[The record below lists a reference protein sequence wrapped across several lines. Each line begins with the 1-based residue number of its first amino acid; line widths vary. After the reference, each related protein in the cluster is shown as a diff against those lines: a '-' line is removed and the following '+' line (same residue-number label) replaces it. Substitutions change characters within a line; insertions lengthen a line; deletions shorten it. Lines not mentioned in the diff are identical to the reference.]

1 MPVSDN
7 IALEEQLKQLGFKS
21 LVKEVKMYIKAG
33 SFELTIPQSK
43 KIKDDSLLY
52 LLEFENSG
60 KDTRLKQY
68 NLTLQS
74 VKIPKTVINGINTTK
89 LEKHLLKAD
98 TFYNDY
104 YLKDKPATK
113 EETEIIELG
122 KRDLK
127 LLFESGG
134 LAKEIS
140 QLLMFK
146 YWPESNYKEFIPDDS
161 RLKEKYQAEITIE
174 WNNGEMLTADEA
186 YNKAKEIFNASKS
199 KEMKEEHPISDE
211 VLDLVTIALSKGENY
226 MAYNNSLYFIDK
238 SYIHFFK
245 TRDEAFEFA
254 ENNISDRDR
263 FAVLH
268 FNSVKDI
275 LNQIPYGEELQR
287 QLNPDPDA
295 NGLYNKDG
303 NDFTDA
309 LIDHFESQQL
319 LLFDKQLKTNFMNNE
334 NLQYL
339 KDNIKYMGFGENMY
353 RELERNLGEGK
364 GEFQLHFAAEI
375 NKKPF
380 EATLNFRKSDSTDM
394 YFFNNYNASLEKSN
408 GEKNEQTFYLN
419 KGKGV
424 TAKEAYNL
432 LDGRAVHKDLTT
444 KEGQPYKAW
453 IQLDFENKD
462 KNNNN
467 EVKQFHENYGYDVKA
482 AVEKFAVAE
491 LSDPEKTKALM
502 QSLEKGNVQSVTI
515 EKDGSSHKMFMEA
528 DPQYKK
534 VTLYDSNMKMVAKES
549 LERYKAGMDK
559 GAKEV
564 KQGQEHDKKK
574 DLKPATKAEK
584 EKLEQKNGKS
594 LLPKKRES
602 KGKGL
607 GVS

>member
-1 MPVSDN
+1 
-7 IALEEQLKQLGFKS
+7 
-21 LVKEVKMYIKAG
+21 
-33 SFELTIPQSK
+33 
-43 KIKDDSLLY
+43 
-52 LLEFENSG
+52 
-60 KDTRLKQY
+60 
-68 NLTLQS
+68 
-74 VKIPKTVINGINTTK
+74 
-89 LEKHLLKAD
+89 
-98 TFYNDY
+98 
-104 YLKDKPATK
+104 
-113 EETEIIELG
+113 
-122 KRDLK
+122 
-127 LLFESGG
+127 
-134 LAKEIS
+134 
-140 QLLMFK
+140 
-146 YWPESNYKEFIPDDS
+146 
-161 RLKEKYQAEITIE
+161 
-174 WNNGEMLTADEA
+174 
-186 YNKAKEIFNASKS
+186 
-199 KEMKEEHPISDE
+199 
-211 VLDLVTIALSKGENY
+211 
-226 MAYNNSLYFIDK
+226 
-238 SYIHFFK
+238 
-245 TRDEAFEFA
+245 
-254 ENNISDRDR
+254 
-263 FAVLH
+263 
-268 FNSVKDI
+268 
-275 LNQIPYGEELQR
+275 QIPYGEELQR

-309 LIDHFESQQL
+309 LIDHFESQQLL

-364 GEFQLHFAAEI
+364 AEFQLRFAAEI

-462 KNNNN
+462 KNNNF
-467 EVKQFHENYGYDVKA
+467 EVKQFHEKYGYDLKA

-491 LSDPEKTKALM
+491 LNDPDKAKALM

-534 VTLYDSNMKMVAKES
+534 VTMYDSNMKMVAKES
-549 LERYKAGMDK
+549 LEQYKSGIDK
-559 GAKEV
+559 GSKEV
-564 KQGQEHDKKK
+564 KAGQENDKKK
-574 DLKPATKAEK
+574 ELKQEPKAEK
-584 EKLEQKNGKS
+584 EKLEKKNGQS

>member
-1 MPVSDN
+1 M
-7 IALEEQLKQLGFKS
+7 
-21 LVKEVKMYIKAG
+21 
-33 SFELTIPQSK
+33 
-43 KIKDDSLLY
+43 
-52 LLEFENSG
+52 
-60 KDTRLKQY
+60 
-68 NLTLQS
+68 
-74 VKIPKTVINGINTTK
+74 TT
-89 LEKHLLKAD
+89 
-98 TFYNDY
+98 
-104 YLKDKPATK
+104 
-113 EETEIIELG
+113 
-122 KRDLK
+122 
-127 LLFESGG
+127 
-134 LAKEIS
+134 
-140 QLLMFK
+140 
-146 YWPESNYKEFIPDDS
+146 
-161 RLKEKYQAEITIE
+161 
-174 WNNGEMLTADEA
+174 
-186 YNKAKEIFNASKS
+186 
-199 KEMKEEHPISDE
+199 EHPIADE
-211 VLDLVTIALSKGENY
+211 VLDLATIALSKGEKY
-226 MAYNNSLYFIDK
+226 MAYNNSLYFIDERDV
-238 SYIHFFK
+238 HFFK
-245 TRDEAFEFA
+245 TRDEAVEFA
-254 ENNISDRDR
+254 ENNISDHDR
-263 FAVLH
+263 FSVLH
-268 FNSVKDI
+268 FNSIKDI
-275 LNQIPYGEELQR
+275 LNQIQYGEQLHR
-287 QLNPDPDA
+287 QLNLDPDA

-303 NDFTDA
+303 NDFTDT

-319 LLFDKQLKTNFMNNE
+319 SLFNKQLKTDVMNNE

-364 GEFQLHFAAEI
+364 AEFQLRFAAEI

-380 EATLNFRKSDSTDM
+380 DATLNFRKSDSTDM
-394 YFFNNYNASLEKSN
+394 YFFNNYNASLEKNN

-467 EVKQFHENYGYDVKA
+467 EVKQFHENYGYDLKA

-491 LSDPEKTKALM
+491 LSDPEKAKALM

-534 VTLYDSNMKMVAKES
+534 VTVYDSNMKMVAKES
-549 LERYKAGMDK
+549 LEQYKSGIDK
-559 GAKEV
+559 GSKEV
-564 KQGQEHDKKK
+564 KAGQENDKKK
-574 DLKPATKAEK
+574 ELKQEPKAEK
-584 EKLEQKNGKS
+584 EKLEKKNGQS

>member
-1 MPVSDN
+1 MPLRNLTSLKN
-7 IALEEQLKQLGFKS
+7 QLRKLGFSAAISQVETYANQNNKNFKAYMFLWKNNDRLMYTLDIKKNNNDWKFNGYG
-21 LVKEVKMYIKAG
+21 LVKTTIVIPK
-33 SFELTIPQSK
+33 LTIDRIDTKELERRFVRAEK
-43 KIKDDSLLY
+43 K
-52 LLEFENSG
+52 
-60 KDTRLKQY
+60 
-68 NLTLQS
+68 
-74 VKIPKTVINGINTTK
+74 
-89 LEKHLLKAD
+89 
-98 TFYNDY
+98 YNDY
-104 YLKDKPATK
+104 YSGMQRKNDSSFLQKLEADLMKVFNAGKVGKD
-113 EETEIIELG
+113 
-122 KRDLK
+122 
-127 LLFESGG
+127 
-134 LAKEIS
+134 LAS
-140 QLLMFK
+140 LLMVK
-146 YWPESNYKEFIPDDS
+146 YWPESEYSKYVVDGNQLRAKYETSLTVRADNGELLSANESYK
-161 RLKEKYQAEITIE
+161 RLIEKEKVK
-174 WNNGEMLTADEA
+174 N
-186 YNKAKEIFNASKS
+186 
-199 KEMKEEHPISDE
+199 EHAISDE
-211 VLDLVTIALSKGENY
+211 VLDQVTVALSKGEHY

-238 SYIHFFK
+238 GDVHFFK
-245 TRDEAFEFA
+245 TRAEADEFA
-254 ENNISDRDR
+254 ENSITDRDNYS
-263 FAVLH
+263 VLRIR
-268 FNSVKDI
+268 SIQDV
-275 LNQIPYGEELQR
+275 LAQIPYSEELSR
-287 QLNPDPDA
+287 QLNLDPDA

-319 LLFDKQLKTNFMNNE
+319 SLFDKQLKTNVMNND

-339 KDNIKYMGFGENMY
+339 KDNIKYMGFGETLKA
-353 RELERNLGEGK
+353 ELERNMGEGK
-364 GEFQLHFAAEI
+364 GEFQLHFKAEI

-462 KNNNN
+462 KNNNF
-467 EVKQFHENYGYDVKA
+467 EVKQFHENYGYDLKT

-491 LSDPEKTKALM
+491 LNDPEKAKTLM

-515 EKDGSSHKMFMEA
+515 EKDGNSHKMFMEA

-534 VTLYDSNMKMVAKES
+534 ITMYDSNMKMVAKES
-549 LERYKAGMDK
+549 LEQYKSGIDK
-559 GAKEV
+559 GSKEV
-564 KQGQEHDKKK
+564 KEGQENDKKK
-574 DLKPATKAEK
+574 ELKPAVKPEK
-584 EKLEQKNGKS
+584 EKLEKKNGQS

>member
-1 MPVSDN
+1 MPQQDLTPLKN
-7 IALEEQLKQLGFKS
+7 QLRKLGFSSIFNQVEDYANKS
-21 LVKEVKMYIKAG
+21 IDEFKAYKFISKVNDRLMYTLDIKKNKNEWMLKSYELVKTTIDIPDLKIAG
-33 SFELTIPQSK
+33 LHTKELERRFVRAE
-43 KIKDDSLLY
+43 KI
-52 LLEFENSG
+52 
-60 KDTRLKQY
+60 
-68 NLTLQS
+68 
-74 VKIPKTVINGINTTK
+74 
-89 LEKHLLKAD
+89 
-98 TFYNDY
+98 YNDY
-104 YLKDKPATK
+104 YSGIQRKNDSSFLQKLEADLMNVFTTG
-113 EETEIIELG
+113 ETG
-122 KRDLK
+122 KH
-127 LLFESGG
+127 
-134 LAKEIS
+134 LAS
-140 QLLMFK
+140 LLMVK
-146 YWPESNYKEFIPDDS
+146 YWPESEYCKYVSEGNQ
-161 RLKEKYQAEITIE
+161 LKTKCETSLTVSAD
-174 WNNGEMLTADEA
+174 NGELLSANES
-186 YNKAKEIFNASKS
+186 YKRLNEKENVKN
-199 KEMKEEHPISDE
+199 EHPIADE
-211 VLDLVTIALSKGENY
+211 VLDLVSIALSKGENY

-238 SYIHFFK
+238 TDVHFFRTK
-245 TRDEAFEFA
+245 QEAVRFA

-263 FAVLH
+263 FSVLH
-268 FNSVKDI
+268 FNSVADI
-275 LNQIPYGEELQR
+275 LRRVPYGEDLSK
-287 QLNPDPDA
+287 QLNLDPDA
-295 NGLYNKDG
+295 NGLHNKDG

-309 LIDHFESQQL
+309 LIDHLESQQL
-319 LLFDKQLKTNFMNNE
+319 SLFNKQLKTDVMNND

-364 GEFQLHFAAEI
+364 SEFQLRFAAEI

-408 GEKNEQTFYLN
+408 GEKNNQTFYLN

-462 KNNNN
+462 KNNNF
-467 EVKQFHENYGYDVKA
+467 EVKQFHENYGYDLKA

-491 LSDPEKTKALM
+491 LNDPEKAKALM

-534 VTLYDSNMKMVAKES
+534 VTMYDSNMKMVAKES
-549 LERYKAGMDK
+549 LGQYKSGIDK
-559 GAKEV
+559 GSKEV
-564 KQGQEHDKKK
+564 KAGQENDKKK
-574 DLKPATKAEK
+574 ELKQEPKAEK
-584 EKLEQKNGKS
+584 EKLEKKNGQS

>member
-1 MPVSDN
+1 MPISEN

-43 KIKDDSLLY
+43 KVKDDSLLY

-60 KDTRLKQY
+60 KDTKLKQY
-68 NLTLQS
+68 SLTLQS
-74 VKIPKTVINGINTTK
+74 VKIPKAIISGINTAK
-89 LEKHLLKAD
+89 LERRLIKAD
-98 TFYNDY
+98 KFYNDY
-104 YLKDKPATK
+104 YLNNKPATN
-113 EETEIIELG
+113 EETEIIESG
-122 KRDLK
+122 NRDLN
-127 LLFESGG
+127 LLFESGSAG
-134 LAKEIS
+134 RKIAE
-140 QLLMFK
+140 LLMFK
-146 YWPESNYKEFIPDDS
+146 YWPESNYKEFIPDNS
-161 RLKEKYQAEITIE
+161 RLKENYQVEITIE
-174 WNNGEMLTADEA
+174 WDNGKMLTADEA
-186 YNKAKEIFNASKS
+186 YNKAKEAFNVSNS
-199 KEMKEEHPISDE
+199 KEMKKKHPISNE
-211 VLDLVTIALSKGENY
+211 VLDRVNIALSKGENF
-226 MAYNNSLYFIDK
+226 MAYNNSLYFIDQNDV
-238 SYIHFFK
+238 YFF
-245 TRDEAFEFA
+245 
-254 ENNISDRDR
+254 NNKQDAHQFSHDNHSDYDR
-263 FAVLH
+263 FNVIEIH
-268 FNSVKDI
+268 SVKDV
-275 LNQIPYGEELQR
+275 LEKVPYGENLTYS
-287 QLNPDPDA
+287 LGIDPYA
-295 NGLYNKDG
+295 NGLHNKDG

-309 LIDHFESQQL
+309 LIDHIESNQ
-319 LLFDKQLKTNFMNNE
+319 FSKQLKTNVMNND

-364 GEFQLHFAAEI
+364 AEFQLHFAAEI

-462 KNNNN
+462 KNNNF
-467 EVKQFHENYGYDVKA
+467 EVKQFHENYGYDLKA
-482 AVEKFAVAE
+482 AVEKFAIAE
-491 LSDPEKTKALM
+491 LNDPEKAKALM

-534 VTLYDSNMKMVAKES
+534 VTMYDSNMKMVAKES
-549 LERYKAGMDK
+549 LDQYKSGIDK
-559 GAKEV
+559 GSKEV
-564 KQGQEHDKKK
+564 KAGQENDKKK
-574 DLKPATKAEK
+574 ELKQEPKTEK
-584 EKLEQKNGKS
+584 EKLEKKNGQS